1 MGCSRRSLHVS
12 LHTDRRLSNLPGRG
26 GSGTGIVM
34 ENEFRIEL
42 ATTDDATRRRYYE
55 SPKKM

>member
-1 MGCSRRSLHVS
+1 MS

-26 GSGTGIVM
+26 RSGTGIVM
-34 ENEFRIEL
+34 ENEFGIEL

-55 SPKKM
+55 SKEDVDE

>member
-1 MGCSRRSLHVS
+1 MHVS
-12 LHTDRRLSNLPGRG
+12 RHTDRRLSNLPGRG

-34 ENEFRIEL
+34 ENEFGIEL

-55 SPKKM
+55 SKEDVDE